1 MPMMAF
7 IGVRISWLMLA
18 RKSDLA
24 CVAVLGRPPWRPT
37 ELASSR
43 LKSVMSWVT
52 PYMSVALPFSSFTTW
67 PRAWIQ
73 TTRPSTGR
81 L

>member
-1 MPMMAF
+1 MIAF

-18 RKSDLA
+18 RKSALA
-24 CVAVLGRPPWRPT
+24 LEASSATFRAPISS
-37 ELASSR
+37 ASSR
-43 LKSVMSWVT
+43 LKSLMSWVT
-52 PYMSVALPFSSFTTW
+52 PNMSVGLPLASFATC